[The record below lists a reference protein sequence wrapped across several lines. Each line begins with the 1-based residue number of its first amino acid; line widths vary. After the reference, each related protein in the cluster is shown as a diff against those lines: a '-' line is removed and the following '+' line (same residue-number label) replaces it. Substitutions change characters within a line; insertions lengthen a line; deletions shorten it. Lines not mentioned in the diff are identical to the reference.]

1 MLGRTSLIRLA
12 SLLLTVA
19 VGVTVP
25 GFSSYLA
32 HAQDDEEKPA
42 KSDGGDEEEEEEEEE
57 GAAEDEQGEEGDDGG
72 TKLDKDQPPVTAGS
86 NFTIESYPTAEV
98 ERPLIL
104 NIGMLEGRV
113 GIDAGLNKG
122 QAFKSARLDLEVRYG
137 LLDMFELQAGANLG
151 LATPDGAAKAN
162 TISAGA
168 EVSVLYDVIDAR
180 LSLEYEFTSEAFDIV
195 FGVPVKYRFN
205 DKIAIIALDRILNIH
220 TKGGSPDLEIGVGG
234 VFQAL
239 PILAIIARA
248 KIIIPQFEP
257 DFLQIPLQVDIQVSP
272 INRVDFGL
280 AAILGNLKGQ
290 DGPDPESEDDDIGP
304 LDSRAIQ
311 LFVRARL

>member
-1 MLGRTSLIRLA
+1 MLGRASWIRLA

-25 GFSSYLA
+25 GFSSRVAY
-32 HAQDDEEKPA
+32 AQDDEEKAA
-42 KSDGGDEEEEEEEEE
+42 KKDDGGEEEEEEEEE
-57 GAAEDEQGEEGDDGG
+57 GAEDEQGEEGDDDG
-72 TKLDKDQPPVTAGS
+72 TKVDKDQPPLTAGS
-86 NFTIESYPTAEV
+86 NFTIETYPTAEV

-104 NIGMLEGRV
+104 SLGILEGRV
-113 GIDAGLNKG
+113 GVTAGLNKG
-122 QAFKSARLDLEVRYG
+122 AVFKSARLDLQLRYG
-137 LLDMFELQAGANLG
+137 VLDMLELQARADLG
-151 LATPDGAAKAN
+151 LATPDGGAKVN
-162 TISAGA
+162 VIGAGIEA
-168 EVSVLYDVIDAR
+168 SVLYDMIDAR
-180 LSLEYEFTSEAFDIV
+180 LSFEFNTNTEDLDIV

-220 TKGGSPDLEIGVGG
+220 TAGGSPDLEVGVGG

-239 PILAIIARA
+239 PILAIVARA
-248 KIIIPQFEP
+248 KLILPQFDA
-257 DFLQIPLQVDIQVSP
+257 DFLTIPLQVDIQVSP

-280 AAILGNLKGQ
+280 SAVLANVKGQ

-304 LDSRAIQ
+304 IDQRAIQ